1 MAVAGTGYA
10 SFGIATL
17 LSQRNHVTAADAI
30 HI

>member
-17 LSQRNHVTAADAI
+17 LSRNYSVNAVLCA
-30 HI
+30 